1 MKANIRKIEYM
12 VVQPHTYLV
21 AELEPGART
30 VGFCLEMAERCRIPG
45 LLPLHRQ
52 MVDGGVRLCY
62 DITGKKRLADLAA
75 EMSLSE
81 DGVLRLVRNLLEG
94 LAGLPEYFLRTTQC
108 LLEED
113 YTYADSTLAV
123 YLPLA
128 PMEDD
133 PADGDALLRDYLIR
147 LLGSCTSAGR
157 TGPRLNE
164 LAACLIRPDFSVP
177 GLLDKVRALSA
188 GQTPAQPAPA
198 PAWQAA
204 PVTAQPRPDPAPVPP
219 VTPVPQPAAPAPVP
233 ETPDKKKNA
242 LGGLFGHKEKAEKPA
257 PAPVIPGFAVP
268 GMAAP
273 APKPKEEKAAP
284 AFAVPGGAGKPFAVP
299 GAPAPA
305 QPAAPEKK
313 KGGLGG
319 LFGHKE
325 KPAKTPVVEMNKER
339 HMGGQDRIPPA
350 APVPPAPA
358 PAAQPVQ
365 PQPAA
370 WQGTTLLQQTKPGGG
385 ATVLM
390 GAQAAG
396 APALTL
402 TGAGQAVRVDR
413 FPFTVGRYEC
423 DMLLDAPT
431 VSKKHLSLLH
441 QNGMFY
447 VQDENSSNY
456 TYLDGQII
464 PPYTPVPLP
473 ASCELRLG
481 SVVLLV
487 KAE

>member
-188 GQTPAQPAPA
+188 GQKLLIALAVVVARVEEVFHVVGHHAVAAVFGQQAGRGREHREQHSRQPIHGGRG
-198 PAWQAA
+198 
-204 PVTAQPRPDPAPVPP
+204 RP
-219 VTPVPQPAAPAPVP
+219 
-233 ETPDKKKNA
+233 
-242 LGGLFGHKEKAEKPA
+242 
-257 PAPVIPGFAVP
+257 
-268 GMAAP
+268 
-273 APKPKEEKAAP
+273 
-284 AFAVPGGAGKPFAVP
+284 
-299 GAPAPA
+299 
-305 QPAAPEKK
+305 
-313 KGGLGG
+313 
-319 LFGHKE
+319 
-325 KPAKTPVVEMNKER
+325 
-339 HMGGQDRIPPA
+339 
-350 APVPPAPA
+350 
-358 PAAQPVQ
+358 
-365 PQPAA
+365 
-370 WQGTTLLQQTKPGGG
+370 
-385 ATVLM
+385 
-390 GAQAAG
+390 
-396 APALTL
+396 
-402 TGAGQAVRVDR
+402 
-413 FPFTVGRYEC
+413 
-423 DMLLDAPT
+423 
-431 VSKKHLSLLH
+431 
-441 QNGMFY
+441 
-447 VQDENSSNY
+447 
-456 TYLDGQII
+456 
-464 PPYTPVPLP
+464 
-473 ASCELRLG
+473 
-481 SVVLLV
+481 
-487 KAE
+487 

>member
-1 MKANIRKIEYM
+1 M
-12 VVQPHTYLV
+12 
-21 AELEPGART
+21 
-30 VGFCLEMAERCRIPG
+30 
-45 LLPLHRQ
+45 
-52 MVDGGVRLCY
+52 
-62 DITGKKRLADLAA
+62 
-75 EMSLSE
+75 
-81 DGVLRLVRNLLEG
+81 
-94 LAGLPEYFLRTTQC
+94 
-108 LLEED
+108 
-113 YTYADSTLAV
+113 
-123 YLPLA
+123 
-128 PMEDD
+128 
-133 PADGDALLRDYLIR
+133 
-147 LLGSCTSAGR
+147 
-157 TGPRLNE
+157 
-164 LAACLIRPDFSVP
+164 P

-188 GQTPAQPAPA
+188 GQTPAQPAA

>member
-1 MKANIRKIEYM
+1 
-12 VVQPHTYLV
+12 
-21 AELEPGART
+21 
-30 VGFCLEMAERCRIPG
+30 
-45 LLPLHRQ
+45 
-52 MVDGGVRLCY
+52 
-62 DITGKKRLADLAA
+62 
-75 EMSLSE
+75 
-81 DGVLRLVRNLLEG
+81 
-94 LAGLPEYFLRTTQC
+94 
-108 LLEED
+108 
-113 YTYADSTLAV
+113 
-123 YLPLA
+123 
-128 PMEDD
+128 
-133 PADGDALLRDYLIR
+133 
-147 LLGSCTSAGR
+147 
-157 TGPRLNE
+157 
-164 LAACLIRPDFSVP
+164 
-177 GLLDKVRALSA
+177 
-188 GQTPAQPAPA
+188 
-198 PAWQAA
+198 
-204 PVTAQPRPDPAPVPP
+204 
-219 VTPVPQPAAPAPVP
+219 
-233 ETPDKKKNA
+233 
-242 LGGLFGHKEKAEKPA
+242 
-257 PAPVIPGFAVP
+257 
-268 GMAAP
+268 
-273 APKPKEEKAAP
+273 
-284 AFAVPGGAGKPFAVP
+284 
-299 GAPAPA
+299 
-305 QPAAPEKK
+305 
-313 KGGLGG
+313 
-319 LFGHKE
+319 
-325 KPAKTPVVEMNKER
+325 
-339 HMGGQDRIPPA
+339 MGGQDRIPPA